1 MLQTDLK
8 AIAVGRLNIK
18 VYRRRKEF
26 IFKKNQKAK
35 PYRARRKIMLGKQ
48 FNISYRVS
56 AKRRKYLRIVCRDF
70 RIGTEDGC
78 EKSRIQKHT
87 FFILL
92 FFCTFCFFLP
102 EKSKKHYKENHK

>member
-1 MLQTDLK
+1 
-8 AIAVGRLNIK
+8 
-18 VYRRRKEF
+18 
-26 IFKKNQKAK
+26 
-35 PYRARRKIMLGKQ
+35 MLGKQ

-56 AKRRKYLRIVCRDF
+56 AKRRKYLRIACRDF

-92 FFCTFCFFLP
+92 ILYFLLFFTR
-102 EKSKKHYKENHK
+102 KIKKTL

>member
-26 IFKKNQKAK
+26 ILKKKDQKAK

-92 FFCTFCFFLP
+92 FFCAFCSFFTR
-102 EKSKKHYKENHK
+102 KIKKTL